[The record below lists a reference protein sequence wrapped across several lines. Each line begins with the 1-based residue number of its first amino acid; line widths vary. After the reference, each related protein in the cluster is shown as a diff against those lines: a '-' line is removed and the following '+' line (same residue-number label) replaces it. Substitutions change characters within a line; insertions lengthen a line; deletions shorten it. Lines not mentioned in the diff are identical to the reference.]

1 MIASAVARV
10 QTRAPAADTAGPQ
23 QQRPVASLQPVSGMG
38 NQALLRRRAKS
49 AAPACGIPAGKG
61 AVPFGVAPDS
71 VHQALAAAG
80 QPLDTAA
87 RAFLAPRF
95 GRDFSDVRVHTGA
108 DAARSASDIDAAAY
122 TVGADIVFGDGAYA
136 PATSDGLR
144 LIAHELAH
152 VAQADGTRRDGRQL
166 RRQSLKLRNGHE
178 LGVALPAPTNNTKQD
193 AADALT
199 RLLHLWAIGVD
210 DYNNTVDKLWAHYGS
225 GDVISDDDLLPLK
238 NAITK
243 AEQPDIAN
251 AVANTMLGLKLPV
264 LPDGRG
270 IGAGLTNDADDIK
283 AVQNRLMALGLLAA
297 TTASGTLDADTKAAL
312 TAFKHRVAAGTLGVA
327 ADRPN
332 ELDAGLDK
340 YGGQSVP
347 VWGDPVTI
355 TPAPSKQQPNPAP
368 MTVNKPLVVFVPR
381 NAPPDKNKVSVFFT
395 PALNPTQFV
404 SQQGLRSQY
413 DNSEWILIAV
423 PGLEG
428 VSPNWVTLST
438 SEIQRCLTALKRA
451 NTTIDALRL
460 SAHSRGARGLEHTI
474 GKGGA
479 ATVDVTLVERITV
492 FDASYQ
498 DLGNAVRADKAT
510 MPAATAPGGMQLY
523 DTTVANVSGFKGTQ
537 FDVSSS
543 RALFYVRF
551 VQDGL
556 ALHKIDPVDIRNLRS
571 DAGKNVRDAT
581 NRLLAAL
588 PPRGTFS
595 SHDPAPTGMTSI
607 QAFFAAHRTDLA
619 LVDDR
624 FDGLSPLVAPA
635 EEHDP
640 GLDLGFKFD
649 LNKMDPNRTLSAH
662 HWLASELAHEA
673 VE

>member
-1 MIASAVARV
+1 MIAPAIARAE
-10 QTRAPAADTAGPQ
+10 TKTSAADAAGPQ
-23 QQRPVASLQPVSGMG
+23 QQQRVASRQPVSGLG

-49 AAPACGIPAGKG
+49 GAPEGVIPAGI
-61 AVPFGVAPDS
+61 APDS
-71 VHQALAAAG
+71 VHHALGTTG
-80 QPLDTAA
+80 QPLDPAA

-95 GRDFSDVRVHTGA
+95 GRDFADVRVHTGA
-108 DAARSASDIDAAAY
+108 QAARSARDVGAAAY
-122 TVGADIVFGDGAYA
+122 TVGADIVFGEGAHA
-136 PATSDGLR
+136 PATTDGLR

-152 VAQADGTRRDGRQL
+152 VAQSDGERDDQRRL
-166 RRQSLKLRNGHE
+166 RRQTLILRNGHQ
-178 LGVALPAPTNNTKQD
+178 LGVALPLPTNNTKED
-193 AADALT
+193 AVDALT
-199 RLLHLWAIGVD
+199 RLWHLWAIDNDG
-210 DYNNTVDKLWAHYGS
+210 YKNTVQTLWAHYGP
-225 GDVISDDDLLPLK
+225 GDVISDNDLVPLK

-251 AVANTMLGLKLPV
+251 AVANTMLGLKLPEQ
-264 LPDGRG
+264 PAGRG
-270 IGAGLTNDADDIK
+270 IGQGLTNDADDIK

-312 TAFKHRVAAGTLGVA
+312 TAFKHRIAAGTLGIA

-340 YGGQSVP
+340 YGGQTVG
-347 VWGDPVTI
+347 VRGDSI
-355 TPAPSKQQPNPAP
+355 TLTPPATEKQPSPAP
-368 MTVNKPLVVFVPR
+368 MTFNKPLVAFVPR

-395 PALNPTQFV
+395 PADNPTSFV

-423 PGLEG
+423 PGVEEG
-428 VSPNWVTLST
+428 WSPNWVTLST
-438 SEIQRCLTALKRA
+438 AEIQQCLTALKRP
-451 NTTIDALRL
+451 NTKIDALRL
-460 SAHSRGARGLEHTI
+460 VAHSRGARGLEHSI

-479 ATVDVTLVERITV
+479 ATVDVSLVERVTV

-537 FDVSSS
+537 FDVSSA

-571 DAGKNVRDAT
+571 DAVKNVRDAT

-595 SHDPAPTGMTSI
+595 SKDPAPAGQTSLK
-607 QAFFAAHRTDLA
+607 AFFAAHQADLA

-624 FDGLSPLVAPA
+624 VDGLSPLVAPA
-635 EEHDP
+635 SPADP